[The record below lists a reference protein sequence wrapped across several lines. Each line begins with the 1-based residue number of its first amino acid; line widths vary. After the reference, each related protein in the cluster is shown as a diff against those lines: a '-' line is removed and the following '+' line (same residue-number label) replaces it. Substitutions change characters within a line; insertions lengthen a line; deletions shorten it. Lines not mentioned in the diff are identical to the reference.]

1 MAMKLTMKDPYTKVR
16 ILSPRIRGYIDL
28 LRPFTLLAPI
38 FVSLFIMLASLVY
51 NDVHL
56 TEDFN
61 PWSTAVLMMQASLT
75 LALLNAA
82 SNALNQATDREADQ
96 ISKPYRPIPRG
107 IVAPDEA
114 QSLALILY
122 LFVLLRSITIN
133 EKFGILA
140 FLIMIFTITYSFPPR
155 IKKFLFL
162 NQIWIAIPR
171 GMLGILASWSVFG
184 DPLQKEPMVIG
195 LIALIYF
202 IGSMTTKDIV
212 DRIADKLTGTHT
224 LVNTYG
230 LRKAAFI
237 SLPFLIGPFAAVPIL
252 INYGFLNQYL
262 IPLTIFIIP
271 SFLVFYL
278 MLKHHESKSLENV
291 QAWVL
296 MYVNYLFF
304 AIAFTSL
311 IIFGELGF
319 FNGLST
325 IF

>member
-1 MAMKLTMKDPYTKVR
+1 MSMKLTMKDPYSKVR

-38 FVSLFIMLASLVY
+38 FVSMFIMLASLVY
-51 NDVHL
+51 NNVYQS
-56 TEDFN
+56 EGFN
-61 PWSTAVLMMQASLT
+61 AWHTAILMMQASLT
-75 LALLNAA
+75 LALCNAA
-82 SNALNQATDREADQ
+82 SNALNQATDVEADQ

-133 EKFGILA
+133 ERFGILV

-155 IKKFLFL
+155 IKKYLFL

-171 GMLGILASWSVFG
+171 GFLGILASWSVFG
-184 DPLQKEPMVIG
+184 DPLQKEPLFIG
-195 LIALIYF
+195 IIALLYF

-212 DRIADKLTGTHT
+212 DKIADKQTGTHT

-237 SLPFLIGPFAAVPIL
+237 SLPFLIGPFAAIPVL
-252 INYGFLNQYL
+252 IKYGLLNSYL
-262 IPLTIFIIP
+262 MLLTVFIIP
-271 SFLVFYL
+271 SFAVFYL
-278 MLKHHESKSLENV
+278 MIKHHESKSLENV

-304 AIAFTSL
+304 AITFTSL

-319 FNGLST
+319 FTSV
-325 IF
+325 